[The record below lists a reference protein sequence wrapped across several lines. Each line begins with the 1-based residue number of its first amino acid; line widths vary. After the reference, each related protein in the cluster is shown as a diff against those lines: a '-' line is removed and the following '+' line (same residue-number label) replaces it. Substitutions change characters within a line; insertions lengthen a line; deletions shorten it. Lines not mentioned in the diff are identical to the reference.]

1 MYPRIKVKQLG
12 FLPKKA
18 FPRRL
23 GKDDHEHVHRIGVRS
38 ICRRARVKYAFIDR
52 LLIWLQLRIKG
63 FSDGNAFWVTSVGDN
78 LGLVGKGVD
87 HAEKDWIDA

>member
-1 MYPRIKVKQLG
+1 MQTSKSELCFHWSPINLAATPYQR
-12 FLPKKA
+12 
-18 FPRRL
+18 
-23 GKDDHEHVHRIGVRS
+23 
-38 ICRRARVKYAFIDR
+38 
-52 LLIWLQLRIKG
+52 